1 MQQHQLSRASRPVRV
16 LGLLVVILGITA
28 MHTGG
33 FHLGS
38 DTHHAS
44 SSLVSVTAAP
54 TLHDEVTIGGGDYG
68 LGHDAVHACVL
79 ILSTLTLAIGL
90 VLLYRA
96 GHLSPGIEPAPRAAS
111 WRMHRERP
119 PPWAG
124 PSLAEL
130 SILRI

>member
-1 MQQHQLSRASRPVRV
+1 MQHQSSRASRSVRV
-16 LGLLVVILGITA
+16 LGLLVLLLGITV

-38 DTHHAS
+38 DAHHAGS
-44 SSLVSVTAAP
+44 SPASITAGT
-54 TLHDEVTIGGGDYG
+54 TLHDEVTIGGGGHG
-68 LGHDAVHACVL
+68 LGHDAVHACVF

-96 GHLSPGIEPAPRAAS
+96 GHLSRGIGPMPTTAS
-111 WRMHRERP
+111 LRLHRERP
-119 PPWAG
+119 PPWVV

>member
-1 MQQHQLSRASRPVRV
+1 MLA
-16 LGLLVVILGITA
+16 LLVLIFGITA

-33 FHLGS
+33 FHIRS
-38 DTHHAS
+38 DPHHAGS
-44 SSLVSVTAAP
+44 SPASVTAGP
-54 TLHDEVTIGGGDYG
+54 NLHHEVAIAGGYHD
-68 LGHDAVHACVL
+68 LGHEAMHDCVF

-96 GHLSPGIEPAPRAAS
+96 GYLSPGIGPAPRAAS
-111 WRMHRERP
+111 WRVHRERP
-119 PPWAG
+119 PPWAV